1 MQAKLIRL
9 DEVIDVT
16 GLSRSHL
23 YYLISQGLF
32 PDKLIFAAEE
42 LWRGLNLRLKNGST
56 SGSQNLE
63 MEVKYEPP

>member
-32 PDKLIFAAEE
+32 PGKINLCGGRAVAWIESEVEE
-42 LWRGLNLRLKNGST
+42 WINFRITESRNG
-56 SGSQNLE
+56 G
-63 MEVKYEPP
+63 EV

>member
-23 YYLISQGLF
+23 YHLISQGLF
-32 PDKLIFAAEE
+32 PTQI
-42 LWRGLNLRLKNGST
+42 NLCGGRAVAWVESEVQAWIDSQIEASRNG
-56 SGSQNLE
+56 G
-63 MEVKYEPP
+63 EV

>member
-23 YYLISQGLF
+23 YHLISQGLF
-32 PDKLIFAAEE
+32 PTQI
-42 LWRGLNLRLKNGST
+42 NLCGGRAVAWVESEVQAWIDSRIEASRNG
-56 SGSQNLE
+56 GG
-63 MEVKYEPP
+63 V

>member
-32 PDKLIFAAEE
+32 PGQI
-42 LWRGLNLRLKNGST
+42 NLCGGRAVAWVESEVQAWIDSRIEASRNG
-56 SGSQNLE
+56 G
-63 MEVKYEPP
+63 EV